1 MGVTLEFR
9 IGDPETVARLV
20 LEVDYDALDGL
31 EGARADFSLHLE
43 PHDLDLLSQELG
55 PISGQAP
62 QDLRPHLK
70 VLVDEADRGVLGVSD
85 DWVAYVAKVPLG
97 NVASVSRK
105 WAERMQA
112 HHEDL
117 EISETQEMRQAVADL
132 VTLCDKASRSSQS
145 VVHFWL
151 A

>member
-1 MGVTLEFR
+1 MGITLEFR
-9 IGDPETVARLV
+9 ISDPKTVARLV
-20 LEVDYDALDGL
+20 RDVDYDGLDAL

-55 PISGQAP
+55 IASGQSP
-62 QDLRPHLK
+62 QDLRPHLSI
-70 VLVDEADRGVLGVSD
+70 LVDEEDRGVLGVSKE
-85 DWVAYVAKVPLG
+85 WVAYAARVPVGRVAD
-97 NVASVSRK
+97 VSRK

-112 HHEDL
+112 HHDDA
-117 EISETQEMRQAVADL
+117 EIGETEEMRQAVTDL
-132 VTLCDKASRSSQS
+132 LTLCATASRLSQS